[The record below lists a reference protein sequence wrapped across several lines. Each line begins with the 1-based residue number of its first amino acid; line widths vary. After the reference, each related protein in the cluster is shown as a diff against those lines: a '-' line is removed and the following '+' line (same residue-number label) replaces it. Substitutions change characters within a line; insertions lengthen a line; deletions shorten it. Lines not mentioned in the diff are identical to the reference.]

1 MVASVVEDEMLF
13 GLENFG
19 VPHDLIEQR
28 VSETLETVGISDLR
42 DREIATLSGGQKQ
55 KVAIAAILA
64 MRPRV
69 LVLDEPTA
77 ALDPASSTLVFETL
91 REANRVLG
99 ITIVVVEQKVALLS
113 EYCNRVF
120 VLNHGEIALQGEPHE
135 VFAHTDEL
143 RAIGVDCPRVTR
155 IFNSLEADGLV
166 SGTPCL
172 DVDEAERLISGIV
185 DPAHAA
191 IEAQAPTGSPHA
203 PSLRPHAKDAEP
215 VLTFDHVEFAYPNG
229 GAAVHDLS
237 LTLYPGELVGIVGQN
252 GAGKTTVF
260 NMLTGVYKPDKFS
273 WSGGTGKVN
282 ITCDKVTIKNGQAL
296 ATIVFSSSAYQYV
309 KANGNKYLPTHTGG
323 KSIFVIPVELN
334 KNNTIIGM
342 TTKMSAAHE
351 ITYSI
356 LVYLAAADGDGSGS
370 ASGDGGLNFGTNKKL
385 DEKAPDIIGLE
396 YKSETKLDYAKYFK
410 IYHYDKDV
418 TLLEIDMTKDTD
430 NDPDK
435 VKEDTEDNDTKK
447 SDTKKTSTK
456 TDSKKASKT
465 STKKTTKTDSK
476 TTKTDSKTT
485 DSESVTYSDEGE
497 VIGKTQEER
506 TADLYR
512 ANVVKYLIVP
522 EDSDVELP
530 VGIEKEMIVVNLPVK
545 HAYVDSEESLN
556 TMDELKLLKKIA
568 AVGFDQD
575 ETDIDAVNE
584 ALEEEDMIYAG
595 SGEDLKFRELV
606 KNKVDLAIVSSEIL
620 PGSKTEK
627 AAKEEEEKDS
637 KTTKTADTSTDK
649 TDSKTKTA
657 DSKTTTADTD
667 TEETTVLDSL
677 ADNFATLEVP
687 LIVDRSGD
695 EKTELAKAEWLKVY
709 GAVFGCS
716 KKTDKLYNKVVKAAE
731 SKKK

>member
-1 MVASVVEDEMLF
+1 M
-13 GLENFG
+13 
-19 VPHDLIEQR
+19 
-28 VSETLETVGISDLR
+28 
-42 DREIATLSGGQKQ
+42 
-55 KVAIAAILA
+55 
-64 MRPRV
+64 
-69 LVLDEPTA
+69 
-77 ALDPASSTLVFETL
+77 
-91 REANRVLG
+91 
-99 ITIVVVEQKVALLS
+99 
-113 EYCNRVF
+113 
-120 VLNHGEIALQGEPHE
+120 
-135 VFAHTDEL
+135 
-143 RAIGVDCPRVTR
+143 
-155 IFNSLEADGLV
+155 
-166 SGTPCL
+166 
-172 DVDEAERLISGIV
+172 
-185 DPAHAA
+185 
-191 IEAQAPTGSPHA
+191 
-203 PSLRPHAKDAEP
+203 
-215 VLTFDHVEFAYPNG
+215 
-229 GAAVHDLS
+229 
-237 LTLYPGELVGIVGQN
+237 
-252 GAGKTTVF
+252 
-260 NMLTGVYKPDKFS
+260 
-273 WSGGTGKVN
+273 
-282 ITCDKVTIKNGQAL
+282 
-296 ATIVFSSSAYQYV
+296 
-309 KANGNKYLPTHTGG
+309 
-323 KSIFVIPVELN
+323 
-334 KNNTIIGM
+334 
-342 TTKMSAAHE
+342 
-351 ITYSI
+351 
-356 LVYLAAADGDGSGS
+356 
-370 ASGDGGLNFGTNKKL
+370 
-385 DEKAPDIIGLE
+385 
-396 YKSETKLDYAKYFK
+396 
-410 IYHYDKDV
+410 
-418 TLLEIDMTKDTD
+418 
-430 NDPDK
+430 
-435 VKEDTEDNDTKK
+435 
-447 SDTKKTSTK
+447 
-456 TDSKKASKT
+456 
-465 STKKTTKTDSK
+465 
-476 TTKTDSKTT
+476 
-485 DSESVTYSDEGE
+485 
-497 VIGKTQEER
+497 IGKTQEER

>member
-1 MVASVVEDEMLF
+1 MFKVVGTKLTVKNGKMTA
-13 GLENFG
+13 
-19 VPHDLIEQR
+19 LI
-28 VSETLETVGISDLR
+28 
-42 DREIATLSGGQKQ
+42 TLSGVGYDYLYMGS
-55 KVAIAAILA
+55 AADAATDTGNWIKYNGTTTYT
-64 MRPRV
+64 
-69 LVLDEPTA
+69 LDGGTKTGRTYEIPVS
-77 ALDPASSTLVFETL
+77 ALDQPITVASHSESHDKWYDRTITFSSKDLTKIGDVSDNNNGNNGNNGNNNNGTTGGNNNSGNGNTTGNTTTKTDTKPDSESKYESDTSGSTKAV
-91 REANRVLG
+91 
-99 ITIVVVEQKVALLS
+99 
-113 EYCNRVF
+113 
-120 VLNHGEIALQGEPHE
+120 
-135 VFAHTDEL
+135 
-143 RAIGVDCPRVTR
+143 
-155 IFNSLEADGLV
+155 NSKTKL
-166 SGTPCL
+166 
-172 DVDEAERLISGIV
+172 
-185 DPAHAA
+185 
-191 IEAQAPTGSPHA
+191 
-203 PSLRPHAKDAEP
+203 KD
-215 VLTFDHVEFAYPNG
+215 
-229 GAAVHDLS
+229 
-237 LTLYPGELVGIVGQN
+237 
-252 GAGKTTVF
+252 
-260 NMLTGVYKPDKFS
+260 GVYKPDKFS

-370 ASGDGGLNFGTNKKL
+370 VSGDGGLNFGTNKKL

-435 VKEDTEDNDTKK
+435 VKEDTEDGDTKK

-476 TTKTDSKTT
+476 TK

-545 HAYVDSEESLN
+545 HAYVDSEESLK
-556 TMDELKLLKKIA
+556 TTDELKLLKKIA

-575 ETDIDAVNE
+575 ETDIDAVNK
-584 ALEEEDMIYAG
+584 ALEEKDMIYAG

-667 TEETTVLDSL
+667 TEEITVLDSL
-677 ADNFATLEVP
+677 ADNFATLGVP

>member
-1 MVASVVEDEMLF
+1 
-13 GLENFG
+13 
-19 VPHDLIEQR
+19 
-28 VSETLETVGISDLR
+28 
-42 DREIATLSGGQKQ
+42 
-55 KVAIAAILA
+55 
-64 MRPRV
+64 
-69 LVLDEPTA
+69 
-77 ALDPASSTLVFETL
+77 
-91 REANRVLG
+91 
-99 ITIVVVEQKVALLS
+99 
-113 EYCNRVF
+113 
-120 VLNHGEIALQGEPHE
+120 
-135 VFAHTDEL
+135 
-143 RAIGVDCPRVTR
+143 
-155 IFNSLEADGLV
+155 
-166 SGTPCL
+166 
-172 DVDEAERLISGIV
+172 
-185 DPAHAA
+185 
-191 IEAQAPTGSPHA
+191 
-203 PSLRPHAKDAEP
+203 
-215 VLTFDHVEFAYPNG
+215 
-229 GAAVHDLS
+229 
-237 LTLYPGELVGIVGQN
+237 
-252 GAGKTTVF
+252 
-260 NMLTGVYKPDKFS
+260 
-273 WSGGTGKVN
+273 
-282 ITCDKVTIKNGQAL
+282 
-296 ATIVFSSSAYQYV
+296 
-309 KANGNKYLPTHTGG
+309 
-323 KSIFVIPVELN
+323 
-334 KNNTIIGM
+334 M

-435 VKEDTEDNDTKK
+435 VKEDTEDGDTKK

-476 TTKTDSKTT
+476 TK

-545 HAYVDSEESLN
+545 HAYVDSEESLK
-556 TMDELKLLKKIA
+556 TTDELKLLKKIA

-657 DSKTTTADTD
+657 DSKTKTADSKTTTADTD

-677 ADNFATLEVP
+677 ADNFATLGVP